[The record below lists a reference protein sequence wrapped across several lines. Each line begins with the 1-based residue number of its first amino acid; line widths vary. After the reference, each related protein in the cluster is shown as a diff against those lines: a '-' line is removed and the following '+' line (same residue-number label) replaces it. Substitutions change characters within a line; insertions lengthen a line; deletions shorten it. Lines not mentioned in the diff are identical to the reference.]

1 MANVTTGNTVRVH
14 YTGNLDDGSEF
25 DSSVGGDP
33 LEFTVGEGQV
43 IAGFE
48 SAVMGMEVGDEKS
61 FSIGSDE
68 AYGDR
73 REELVMSVPREE
85 FPADLE
91 LKPGQELQATNQN
104 GDQMIIKVMEIGT
117 EQVTVDLNHPL
128 AGENLNF
135 SIKLEAI
142 D

>member
-1 MANVTTGNTVRVH
+1 MSNVTTGNTVRVH

-85 FPADLE
+85 FPTDLE

-104 GDQMIIKVMEIGT
+104 GDQMIIKVMEIGN